1 MAFSVTHPLA
11 VNVCETDRLILKENQ
26 LAHLV
31 SLFNAH
37 TETQTKRPSTTW
49 IQSVK
54 TRGRKRAG

>member
-11 VNVCETDRLILKENQ
+11 VNVCETDHLILKENQ

-37 TETQTKRPSTTW
+37 TETQTK
-49 IQSVK
+49 K
-54 TRGRKRAG
+54 TFHNLDTVC